1 MANPSL
7 STFAV
12 IKKSASEFSE
22 DECSTLA
29 AAIAY
34 YTAFSLPPLLVLIVT
49 IAGWMW
55 RPEAVTGE
63 IEQQMTSVVGEGGW
77 QQAKQMMEA
86 AGNQSGGRLAALLGI
101 VALVF
106 GATGVMVQLQA
117 ALNKAWE
124 VQPDPDVGGLK
135 NFIMKRVLSLAM
147 IITVA
152 FLLMMS
158 VVLTAVLA
166 TATDLMA
173 QWLPAGVAGWVPLT
187 VDFAVSL
194 AVFTLAFA
202 AMFKWLPDADLR
214 WRDTWVGALAT
225 GLLFMA
231 GKFALGL
238 YFSRTGAGTYGAA
251 GSFVLILLWVY
262 YSSMILLFGAE
273 FTQVWARQRGG
284 GVRPAK
290 GAVRVVRELKT
301 IRGND
306 ENRPNAAATK
316 SHTVAGH

>member
-238 YFSRTGAGTYGAA
+238 YFSQTGAGTYGAA